1 MWSAKEALMA
11 RKGENIYKRRDGR
24 WEGRFIRGRKEDGT
38 AQYGSIY
45 GRTYAEVKEKL
56 RQKRAEERPQLP
68 RCPLTVKEL
77 FEFWLAQK
85 RLSVKPSSF
94 GRYAVLVEKHIIPRL
109 GAYRV
114 DRLTVQKLRE
124 YIEWELR
131 SGRVNG
137 EGGLSPK
144 TVNDLVVV
152 LKSALRYAGKTYAV
166 PNELFSEISASAAH
180 QKKTDTFG
188 EKETA
193 ALSAAVLLAPDLN
206 GAAYLLSLNSGLRL
220 GEICALKWSD
230 IDFEENVLHV
240 QRTVLRLKTG
250 NKTEL
255 AVQTPKSSTSDRFI
269 PLTAEMHTLLKTL
282 RCNAPEDAY
291 VLTGCCDKPMEP
303 RTLQYRFQ
311 SFLVRNNLRKR
322 NFHTLRHSFA
332 TRCISCGADAKALSE
347 ILGHSNVKTTLQIY
361 VHPSM
366 QQKRNYICAVST
378 LLSPGRAQ
386 SA

>member
-1 MWSAKEALMA
+1 MA

-56 RQKRAEERPQLP
+56 RQKRAEEKPQLP

-166 PNELFSEISASAAH
+166 PVSYTHL
-180 QKKTDTFG
+180 TLPT
-188 EKETA
+188 
-193 ALSAAVLLAPDLN
+193 
-206 GAAYLLSLNSGLRL
+206 
-220 GEICALKWSD
+220 ICS
-230 IDFEENVLHV
+230 V
-240 QRTVLRLKTG
+240 
-250 NKTEL
+250 
-255 AVQTPKSSTSDRFI
+255 
-269 PLTAEMHTLLKTL
+269 
-282 RCNAPEDAY
+282 
-291 VLTGCCDKPMEP
+291 
-303 RTLQYRFQ
+303 
-311 SFLVRNNLRKR
+311 
-322 NFHTLRHSFA
+322 
-332 TRCISCGADAKALSE
+332 
-347 ILGHSNVKTTLQIY
+347 
-361 VHPSM
+361 
-366 QQKRNYICAVST
+366 
-378 LLSPGRAQ
+378 
-386 SA
+386 